1 MIGEILPTSVCWSH
15 SFADRVDAVPFPE
28 ELAAVAGAVPERRA
42 EFATVRACAREAL
55 AELGVEPAPVLP
67 DENRAPR
74 WPAGVV
80 GAMTHCQGY
89 RAAAVA
95 RADVVLTLGIDA
107 EPNAALPPDVI
118 DLVAR
123 PEDLTGLP
131 ELPAGWGIS
140 WERLLFS
147 AKESVFKAWYPVRR
161 EWLDF
166 QEASVR
172 FRPDGT
178 FEVRLLKASAAGSPL
193 ETLTGRWISTP
204 QFLATAIVVER

>member
-1 MIGEILPTSVCWSH
+1 MIGEILPASVRWSH

-123 PEDLTGLP
+123 PEDLTGLA

-147 AKESVFKAWYPVRR
+147 AKESVFKAWYPVTR

>member
-1 MIGEILPTSVCWSH
+1 VIGEILPASVRWAH
-15 SFADRVDAVPFPE
+15 SFRNRADAVLFPE
-28 ELAAVAGAVPERRA
+28 ERAAVAAAVPERQA
-42 EFATVRACAREAL
+42 EFATVRACAREAM

-107 EPNAALPPDVI
+107 EPNAALPSDVI
-118 DLVAR
+118 DLIAR
-123 PEDLTGLP
+123 PEDLAALAALP
-131 ELPAGWGIS
+131 DGWGIS
-140 WERLLFS
+140 WDRLLFS
-147 AKESVFKAWYPVRR
+147 AKESIFKAWFPVTR

-166 QEASVR
+166 QHAAVR
-172 FRPDGT
+172 FRTDGT
-178 FEVRLLKASAAGSPL
+178 FTARLLKPSAAGASL
-193 ETLTGRWISTP
+193 ETLDGRWISTP
-204 QFLATAIVVER
+204 QLLATAIVIER

>member
-1 MIGEILPTSVCWSH
+1 MIGEILPVSVRWSH
-15 SFADRVDAVPFPE
+15 SFVERADAVLFPE
-28 ELAAVAGAVPERRA
+28 EVAAVAGAVPERRA

-123 PEDLTGLP
+123 PEDLAGLA
-131 ELPAGWGIS
+131 ELPAGWRIS
-140 WERLLFS
+140 WDRLLFS
-147 AKESVFKAWYPVRR
+147 AKESAFKAWYPVTR

-204 QFLATAIVVER
+204 QLLATAIVVER

>member
-123 PEDLTGLP
+123 PEDLTGLA

-147 AKESVFKAWYPVRR
+147 AKESVFKAWYPVTR

-193 ETLTGRWISTP
+193 EALTGRWISTP